1 MKTNKDNRAGR
12 ESLSKLIQRFD
23 GLENNNPPT
32 NPIDQRKSG
41 ILYTSDWI
49 DKQSYP
55 DPSAPLENRYEEF
68 IIGIDKNQRE
78 GEWVYDIQL
87 VFRDVPN
94 PNYGENLIN
103 VNDFFVIKK
112 ELPTIPNPI
121 TDIYNN
127 DVRGYVKTVNIKNN
141 TVLANDRFITYSLTC
156 VITEGEPYLVNVGD
170 TFIWSRDEF
179 VDDETFIRKAPTNLE
194 SLRITNVDSLLTWTD
209 SSDSA
214 KSFILRI
221 RKDGSNLPSD
231 IYYID
236 NIVLSPVINYRT
248 GNRDATDGSVYEYTL
263 QFSSVGLIPGE
274 WRWSL
279 SSVFDDLRKDFSM
292 WSDESLLIIK

>member
-12 ESLSKLIQRFD
+12 DNLSKLIQRFD

-55 DPSAPLENRYEEF
+55 GASTPLYEEY

-87 VFRDVPN
+87 VFRNIPS

-103 VNDFFVIKK
+103 ANDFFVIKK
-112 ELPTIPNPI
+112 VLPAIPNPI

-127 DVRGYVKTVNIKNN
+127 DVRGYVKNVSIKYNAVNMNN
-141 TVLANDRFITYSLTC
+141 RFITYSLTC
-156 VITEGEPYLVNVGD
+156 IITEGDPYLVNIGD
-170 TFIWSRDEF
+170 RYVWSRDEF
-179 VDDETFIRKAPTNLE
+179 VDDESFTRIPPTNLE
-194 SLRITNVDSLLTWTD
+194 SLKITNVDSLLTWTD
-209 SSDSA
+209 STDSA
-214 KSFILRI
+214 NSFILRI
-221 RKDGSNLPSD
+221 RKNGSNLLSD

-248 GNRDATDGSVYEYTL
+248 GNRNATDGSVYEYTFD
-263 QFSSVGLIPGE
+263 FSSLGLVPGE
-274 WRWSL
+274 WKWSL
-279 SSVFDDLRKDFSM
+279 CSVYDDLRKDFSM